1 MVVVVNVAPSGG
13 TADWSQAAA
22 LPPEGWRAL
31 RPRTAPGAGSTQPE
45 KGRGGE
51 EGGGKGQPPTP
62 GEYTHRILK
71 PSAPAEPTQG
81 GRGRQGREGE
91 AGTCPPGSRQEYV
104 ASCCPSRQPPGE
116 RRPVAEST
124 CPPLAAA
131 GSTSPSPCR
140 HVPSWQQ
147 PGVRRQMQPSR
158 VRHVP
163 SWQPPGVR
171 RQKWHVP
178 SRQMPGVRRQCSPA
192 TANLP
197 CAC

>member
-1 MVVVVNVAPSGG
+1 MMVVVVVNVAPSGG

-81 GRGRQGREGE
+81 GAGEARKRGGGRHVPPWQPPRVRRQLLPLPAAARGASPSRGKHVPPRQPPGVRRQRWHVPSQQPPGVRRPVP
-91 AGTCPPGSRQEYV
+91 AGTCPPGSSQEYV
-104 ASCCPSRQPPGE
+104 AKCS
-116 RRPVAEST
+116 PVA
-124 CPPLAAA
+124 
-131 GSTSPSPCR
+131 
-140 HVPSWQQ
+140 
-147 PGVRRQMQPSR
+147 
-158 VRHVP
+158 
-163 SWQPPGVR
+163 
-171 RQKWHVP
+171 
-178 SRQMPGVRRQCSPA
+178 
-192 TANLP
+192 
-197 CAC
+197 